1 VTNLDV
7 DGEPVTV
14 HSSLSHDVRSVAV
27 LAGYTHMASSRV
39 QLAYLAG
46 VSFTTVHRTFTTD
59 AAQILLVSPS
69 VPPSSPSIST
79 MVDRFAVLNAGADVY
94 VRAAPHLYVTAGIRA
109 QPLKL
114 QSDLSGYSVRA
125 LGGVSWRSR

>member
-1 VTNLDV
+1 M
-7 DGEPVTV
+7 
-14 HSSLSHDVRSVAV
+14 AV
-27 LAGYTHMASSRV
+27 LAGYTHLASSRV

-79 MVDRFAVLNAGADVY
+79 MVDRFTVLNAGADVY

-125 LGGVSWRSR
+125 LVGVSWRSR

>member
-1 VTNLDV
+1 
-7 DGEPVTV
+7 
-14 HSSLSHDVRSVAV
+14 
-27 LAGYTHMASSRV
+27 
-39 QLAYLAG
+39 
-46 VSFTTVHRTFTTD
+46 
-59 AAQILLVSPS
+59 
-69 VPPSSPSIST
+69 

-125 LGGVSWRSR
+125 LVGVSWRSR